1 VTLPTDLKRLN
12 KGPEQNSNGVALTQ
26 ELDETGS
33 PEQSQES
40 NVDEIFLL
48 KIQNFFSQLN

>member
-1 VTLPTDLKRLN
+1 
-12 KGPEQNSNGVALTQ
+12 LTQ

-33 PEQSQES
+33 PEKSQES